1 MAVEWY
7 RMTYAEGG
15 SILIARPVSLTLA
28 SRRLRE
34 ALWQIYDR
42 PQPATS
48 APAAANLPWDDPEF
62 SERMLREHLDQTH
75 GAASRRFAEIDRQ
88 IDAMWRWLDLAPG
101 ARVLDV
107 TCGPGLYAIRL
118 AQRGCE
124 VHGIDFSP
132 AAIRHA
138 RELAAREGVAD
149 RCRFTQAD
157 VRTALPLEAG
167 AGYDAALFI
176 YGQLAVFTREE
187 AAQLMR
193 GCAEA
198 LRPQGRLLIE
208 LLDDAHIDRRAH
220 NSWWY
225 TDRGGLW
232 GEFPYLHLGER
243 EWDEALQR
251 SVERFYIINL
261 DTGELGVYGLIDHVY
276 TRKEVVALCQAAGF
290 AQVMVQPAWGGLELY
305 DADEWVAYIA
315 QRGAEG
321 T

>member
-1 MAVEWY
+1 M
-7 RMTYAEGG
+7 
-15 SILIARPVSLTLA
+15 IARPVSSTLA

-42 PQPATS
+42 PQPAIL
-48 APAAANLPWDDPEF
+48 APAAANLPWEDPEF

-88 IDAMWRWLDLAPG
+88 IDALWRWLDLAPG

-107 TCGPGLYAIRL
+107 TCGPGLYAVRL
-118 AQRGCE
+118 AQRGCT
-124 VHGIDFSP
+124 VHGIDCSP
-132 AAIRHA
+132 ASIRYA

-167 AGYDAALFI
+167 AAYDAALFI

-193 GCAEA
+193 GCAAA
-198 LRPQGRLLIE
+198 LRPGGRLIIE
-208 LLDDAHIDRRAH
+208 LLDAARIDRRAH

-232 GEFPYLHLGER
+232 GDFPYLHLGER
-243 EWDEALQR
+243 DWDEAER
-251 SVERFYIINL
+251 CAVERFFIINL
-261 DTGELGVYGLIDHVY
+261 ETGEARTYGLIDYAY
-276 TRKEVVALCQAAGF
+276 TCDEVVALCQEAGF
-290 AQVMVQPAWGGLELY
+290 AQVAIHPGWGGIDLY
-305 DADEWVAYIA
+305 DADEWVVYVA
-315 QRGAEG
+315 QRGDDG